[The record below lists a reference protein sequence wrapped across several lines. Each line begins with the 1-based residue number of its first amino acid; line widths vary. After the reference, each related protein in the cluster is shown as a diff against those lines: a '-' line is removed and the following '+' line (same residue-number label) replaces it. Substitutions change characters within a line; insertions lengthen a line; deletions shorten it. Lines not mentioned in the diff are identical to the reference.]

1 MDKIFKN
8 FKEAALF
15 AKKQSIEL
23 KTIHTV
29 KREDNN
35 WIVLSKGK
43 SYSERIYTNKER
55 KLHKK
60 IQDLESRL
68 ETFERMEGERFER
81 AEKLKK
87 EKEEAKK
94 ERERSERAEKRKK
107 EKEKKER
114 EKEKKEREKKE
125 RWLYLKEQK
134 NKYLSLSSQE
144 LDDLAESY
152 IENNLS
158 LKKDEL
164 NLVLEIIS
172 PNIAAL
178 RASSEKEKLNYL
190 NERKEYYLSLSEG
203 KLDEL
208 WLESDTLIETEKSL
222 LRSVLRHKKGYGLEI
237 KREYVPEF
245 CGLCN
250 MTIEVCTCKERSWW

>member
-1 MDKIFKN
+1 
-8 FKEAALF
+8 LH
-15 AKKQSIEL
+15 
-23 KTIHTV
+23 KTI
-29 KREDNN
+29 E
-35 WIVLSKGK
+35 
-43 SYSERIYTNKER
+43 
-55 KLHKK
+55 
-60 IQDLESRL
+60 DLESRL
-68 ETFERMEGERFER
+68 ETFERMEEERFKR
-81 AEKLKK
+81 SEKLKK
-87 EKEEAKK
+87 EEEEAKK
-94 ERERSERAEKRKK
+94 ERERSERADKIKK
-107 EKEKKER
+107 EKER
-114 EKEKKEREKKE
+114 QNKE
-125 RWLYLKEQK
+125 RWLYLKKQK

-178 RASSEKEKLNYL
+178 RARLEKKKLNYL

-250 MTIEVCTCKERSWW
+250 MTIEVCNCKERSWW